1 MVTTLQTLIEERL
14 DIKLGKWLNARRAA
28 GLTYR
33 EIADLLET
41 ETGIEVSKS
50 SIHGWMN

>member
-14 DIKLGKWLNARRAA
+14 DTKIGKWLNARRAE

-33 EIADLLET
+33 EIADLLEE
-41 ETGIEVSKS
+41 ETGVSVSKS
-50 SIHGWMN
+50 SIHGWLN

>member
-1 MVTTLQTLIEERL
+1 MGTTLQTLIEERL
-14 DIKLGKWLNARRAA
+14 GTKIGKWINTCRAA

-33 EIADLLET
+33 EIADLIED
-41 ETGIEVSKS
+41 ETGVAVSKS

>member
-1 MVTTLQTLIEERL
+1 MTTTLQSLIEERL
-14 DIKLGKWLNARRAA
+14 DTRLDRWLITHRAA

-50 SIHGWMN
+50 SVHGWMN